1 MTTPPVQAPRWIAY
15 MPLQALTPATRNPKL
30 HELPLIKAS
39 IREHGFVD
47 PVLVDERTGR
57 SIAGHGRHEA
67 LVEMYADG
75 ETTPDGVLLD
85 DDGSWLLPVTRGW
98 SSRTDAEADALIIK
112 LNRITAQ
119 ADWDRRM
126 LAGMLEDLVTTD
138 ASLFDS
144 LAYTDDEMETLLR
157 AAPAEALGEEPALAL
172 TSDLGDDTSFNDD
185 DNEEGPRLVR
195 CPTCGDQFTP
205 RRS

>member
-1 MTTPPVQAPRWIAY
+1 

-39 IREHGFVD
+39 IRDHGFVD

-67 LVEMYADG
+67 LVEMYEAG
-75 ETTPDGVLLD
+75 EPVPDGVLLD
-85 DDGSWLLPVTRGW
+85 DDASWLLPVTRGW

-112 LNRITAQ
+112 LNRITTQ

-144 LAYTDDEMETLLR
+144 LAYTDDEMENLLR
-157 AAPAEALGEEPALAL
+157 SAPAEALGEEPALVL
-172 TSDLGDDTSFNDD
+172 TPDLGDDTAFNDD
-185 DNEEGPRLVR
+185 GEGPHPIT

>member
-1 MTTPPVQAPRWIAY
+1 MTASPAVQAPRWIAY
-15 MPLQALTPATRNPKL
+15 MPLQALTPAARNPKL
-30 HELPLIKAS
+30 HELPLIRDS

-75 ETTPDGVLLD
+75 EPLPAGLLLD
-85 DDGSWLLPVTRGW
+85 EDGSWLLPVTRGW
-98 SSRTDAEADALIIK
+98 SSRTDAEAEALIIK

-126 LAGMLEDLVTTD
+126 LATMLEDLVTAD
-138 ASLFDS
+138 AALFDS
-144 LAYTDDEMETLLR
+144 LAFTDEEMDNLLR
-157 AAPAEALGEEPALAL
+157 TAPAETLGEEPSFNATNLETGSAY
-172 TSDLGDDTSFNDD
+172 TDDDT
-185 DNEEGPRLVR
+185 PHLIT
-195 CPTCGDQFTP
+195 CPTCGDSFTP

>member
-30 HELPLIKAS
+30 HQLPLIKAS

-47 PVLVDERTGR
+47 PVLIDERTCR
-57 SIAGHGRHEA
+57 SIAGHGRHES

-75 ETTPDGVLLD
+75 EPLPGGLLLD

-98 SSRTDAEADALIIK
+98 SSRTDADAEALIIK
-112 LNRITAQ
+112 LNRITTQ

-126 LAGMLEDLVTTD
+126 LATMLEDLVTTD
-138 ASLFDS
+138 AALFDS
-144 LAYTDDEMETLLR
+144 LAFSDEEMDNLLR
-157 AAPAEALGEEPALAL
+157 AAPAEALGDEP
-172 TSDLGDDTSFNDD
+172 TTFSTTDLETGNASDD
-185 DNEEGPRLVR
+185 DNPRLIT
-195 CPTCGDQFTP
+195 CPTCGDCFTP